1 MGIKIFISYSHKD
14 ETHKDSLEDHLSTLK
29 TNGQIETWND
39 RKIAAGQKWE
49 DEISDNLK
57 EAEIILFLM
66 SASFLASEYCQ
77 NIEAKTAIERHKR
90 GEAVLIPVVVRP
102 SDWVNSP
109 FGSFQALPKDAQA
122 ITKWEDEDEAWLNV
136 IQGIRKVIESL
147 NDAKKK
153 VPTVIDKITIQPTH
167 NILSWIDDTEVVLTH
182 RSMDKIHLSDIYV
195 PCDIQPIDYSEKN
208 EKITTAKVFSSNL
221 IFEQE
226 GLYLIS
232 GDEQQGKTTLL
243 KQVYKELLKRNVQ
256 PVYFDARE
264 IKNSDL
270 SLCFECVLTEQYTN
284 YTFDK
289 YGCGSKTAIL
299 IDDLDQIGLNKKFRA
314 LFLSSLARKFN
325 HIIATCN
332 TSFSLITAEVPELN
346 DYKQFELRG
355 FGHQKR
361 AEIVEKWVAL
371 GVEQSI
377 SEEMLFEECDDFNSR
392 LDAIIR
398 KNIVPPKPIYVLI
411 LLQMFE
417 AYTQQNL
424 ELTSYGHC
432 YQQLVYQAFDNA
444 GIPKD
449 EVDRYLNVLTEL
461 AWTIHLNQGG
471 LNSYELNDFFAN
483 YKKIFLGVDEEKVME
498 RLRSNSI
505 LSLKNGKTDFKYP
518 YLFYFFAAKKI
529 AESYSTDVDVC
540 EKTKLI
546 LNNLHREDSAN
557 ILVFVT
563 HHTKDKWVLE
573 SIQSALSCLF
583 DDQKPA
589 VLSTAQ
595 LTFLSAFIAQIPN
608 LIMEQRGVREERK
621 KHHELLDSIERN
633 ASELDPFEENDILA
647 KINKTF
653 KGMEIAGQI
662 VRNRHATLTRETL
675 LDLTVNGSAT
685 GLRFLNY
692 FICLSDIAKHEVV
705 KLVELTLS
713 ENPNFTNE
721 QIKKEAT
728 KFFLQMTYGVING
741 VIRKI
746 ASSIGSKEASEIY
759 DEIGGE
765 EPTPAEVLLKQAIQ
779 LQFKRRLDIDTISY
793 TVSKLQGNP
802 VCIRI
807 LKEMIIQHVY
817 MFPVDYKDKQR
828 IDSML
833 ELSVKQQQLMES
845 KRRLKG

>member
-1 MGIKIFISYSHKD
+1 M
-14 ETHKDSLEDHLSTLK
+14 
-29 TNGQIETWND
+29 
-39 RKIAAGQKWE
+39 
-49 DEISDNLK
+49 
-57 EAEIILFLM
+57 
-66 SASFLASEYCQ
+66 
-77 NIEAKTAIERHKR
+77 
-90 GEAVLIPVVVRP
+90 
-102 SDWVNSP
+102 
-109 FGSFQALPKDAQA
+109 
-122 ITKWEDEDEAWLNV
+122 
-136 IQGIRKVIESL
+136 
-147 NDAKKK
+147 
-153 VPTVIDKITIQPTH
+153 
-167 NILSWIDDTEVVLTH
+167 TH
-182 RSMDKIHLSDIYV
+182 RSVNKIHLSDIYV
-195 PCDIQPIDYSEKN
+195 PCDIQPIDYAEKD
-208 EKITTAKVFSSNL
+208 EKITTTKIFNSNL
-221 IFEQE
+221 IFEQKN
-226 GLYLIS
+226 LYLIS
-232 GDEQQGKTTLL
+232 GEEQQGKTTLL
-243 KQVYKELLKRNVQ
+243 KQGYKELLKVGVL

-270 SLCFECVLTEQYTN
+270 ATCFDSVLKQQYNN

-289 YGCGSKTAIL
+289 CKTCNKTAVL
-299 IDDLDQIGLNKKFRA
+299 IDDLDQIGLNNKFRG
-314 LFLSSLARKFN
+314 LFLSSLSSQFDY
-325 HIIATCN
+325 IIATCN
-332 TSFSLITAEVPELN
+332 TSFSFITAEIPELN

-361 AEIVEKWVAL
+361 SEIVEKWVSL
-371 GVEQSI
+371 GIEESI
-377 SEEMLFEECDDFNSR
+377 SEEVLFEECDDFNSR

-432 YQQLVYQAFDNA
+432 YQQLVYQAFDSS
-444 GIPKD
+444 GIPKN

-461 AWTIHLNQGG
+461 AWAIHLNQGG
-471 LNSYELNDFFAN
+471 LNSSELNTFFDN
-483 YKKIFLGVDEEKVME
+483 YKEVYLGVDESIVIG

-505 LSLKNGKTDFKYP
+505 LTIKNGRTDFKYP

-529 AESYSTDVDVC
+529 AESYSTDTDVC
-540 EKTKLI
+540 EKTKVI
-546 LNNLHREDSAN
+546 LNNLHREDFAN

-595 LTFLSAFIAQIPN
+595 LTFLSTFIAQIPD
-608 LIMEQRGVREERK
+608 LIMEQRVVREERK
-621 KHHELLDSIERN
+621 KHHELLDNIERDVN
-633 ASELDPFEENDILA
+633 ALEAFEENDILA

-662 VRNRHATLTRETL
+662 VRNRHATLTREAL
-675 LDLTVNGSAT
+675 LNLTVNGADT

-713 ENPNFTNE
+713 ENPNFTND

-746 ASSIGSKEASEIY
+746 ASSVGSKEASEIY
-759 DEIGGE
+759 DAIGGNN
-765 EPTPAEVLLKQAIQ
+765 PTPAEVLLKQAIQ
-779 LQFKRRLDIDTISY
+779 LQFKRKMDIDTISY

-833 ELSVKQQQLMES
+833 ELSVKQQRLMES
-845 KRRLKG
+845 KRNLKG

>member
-1 MGIKIFISYSHKD
+1 MHP
-14 ETHKDSLEDHLSTLK
+14 L
-29 TNGQIETWND
+29 
-39 RKIAAGQKWE
+39 
-49 DEISDNLK
+49 
-57 EAEIILFLM
+57 
-66 SASFLASEYCQ
+66 
-77 NIEAKTAIERHKR
+77 
-90 GEAVLIPVVVRP
+90 
-102 SDWVNSP
+102 
-109 FGSFQALPKDAQA
+109 
-122 ITKWEDEDEAWLNV
+122 
-136 IQGIRKVIESL
+136 
-147 NDAKKK
+147 
-153 VPTVIDKITIQPTH
+153 
-167 NILSWIDDTEVVLTH
+167 
-182 RSMDKIHLSDIYV
+182 
-195 PCDIQPIDYSEKN
+195 DYSDKN

-221 IFEQE
+221 VFEEE

-232 GDEQQGKTTLL
+232 GEEQQGKTTLL
-243 KQVYKELLKRNVQ
+243 KQTYKNLLKMEIQ

-264 IKNSDL
+264 IKSSTL
-270 SLCFECVLTEQYTN
+270 SICFDSALIEQYTN
-284 YTFDK
+284 AAFDE
-289 YGCGSKTAIL
+289 YGVRNKTAIL
-299 IDDLDQIGLNKKFRA
+299 IDDLDQIGLNNKFRA
-314 LFLSSLARKFN
+314 LFLSSLAQRFDY
-325 HIIATCN
+325 IIATCN
-332 TSFSLITAEVPELN
+332 SSFSLVTAEIPELN
-346 DYKQFELRG
+346 NFKQFELRG

-361 AEIVEKWVAL
+361 AEVVEKWVAL
-371 GVEQSI
+371 GVEESI
-377 SEEMLFEECDDFNSR
+377 SEEVLFEECDDFNSR

-432 YQQLVYQAFDNA
+432 YQQLVYQAFDNS
-444 GIPKD
+444 GIPKN

-461 AWTIHLNQGG
+461 AWAIHLKQSG
-471 LNSYELNDFFAN
+471 LNSYELNEFFAN
-483 YKKIFLGVDEEKVME
+483 YKKVYLGVDEETVIE
-498 RLRSNSI
+498 RLRSNAI
-505 LSLKNGKTDFKYP
+505 LTLKNDKTEFKYP

-529 AESYSTDVDVC
+529 AESYTTDADVC
-540 EKTKLI
+540 ENTKVI
-546 LNNLHREDSAN
+546 LNNLHREDYAN

-573 SIQSALSCLF
+573 SIQSSLSCLF

-589 VLSTAQ
+589 ALSTSQ
-595 LTFLSAFIAQIPN
+595 LTFLSAFIAQIPD
-608 LIMEQRGVREERK
+608 LIMEQREVRHERK
-621 KHHELLDSIERN
+621 IHHVLLDDIERKAN
-633 ASELDPFEENDILA
+633 DLDEFEENDFFA

-662 VRNRHATLTRETL
+662 VRNRHATLTREAL
-675 LDLTVNGSAT
+675 LHLTVNGSET

-713 ENPNFTNE
+713 QNPNFTNE

-759 DEIGGE
+759 DEIGGK

-779 LQFKRRLDIDTISY
+779 LQFKRKMDIDSISY
-793 TVSKLQGNP
+793 TVGKLQGNP